1 MFTSTRSPSLP
12 TSLSLQLIYRQLS
25 SLLSVIVSNS
35 SGPIQPATRTR
46 SRRAKMDVDVIDSL
60 GPEFNEIKELVKR
73 VVSIESKVL
82 ALHRV
87 LTGLIQKTYPDD
99 AKIWGDLVV
108 CIETFD
114 GGLSRNSSP
123 EALQAWRDIYNA
135 LLSKFPLFY
144 GYWSRWATFEFNISG
159 PEAAEYVRQPPRACS
174 PFSR

>member
-1 MFTSTRSPSLP
+1 
-12 TSLSLQLIYRQLS
+12 
-25 SLLSVIVSNS
+25 
-35 SGPIQPATRTR
+35 
-46 SRRAKMDVDVIDSL
+46 MDVDFIDSL

-87 LTGLIQKTYPDD
+87 LTGPIQKTYPDD

-159 PEAAEYVRQPPRACS
+159 PEAAEYVRQLPPHVHVSLADEHRCMREVS
-174 PFSR
+174 PQLVTLLTYATHTASSEWRPVMMSTLSESK

>member
-1 MFTSTRSPSLP
+1 
-12 TSLSLQLIYRQLS
+12 
-25 SLLSVIVSNS
+25 
-35 SGPIQPATRTR
+35 
-46 SRRAKMDVDVIDSL
+46 MDVDFIDSL
-60 GPEFNEIKELVKR
+60 GPEFNEVKDLVKR
-73 VVSIESKVL
+73 VVSIEPVVH
-82 ALHRV
+82 ATHRV
-87 LTGLIQKTYPDD
+87 LTGHIQKTYPDD

-159 PEAAEYVRQPPRACS
+159 PEAAEYVRQLLSLVHLLADEHRCMKEAS
-174 PFSR
+174 PQLATLLTFATHTASSKWRPAMTSTLSESK